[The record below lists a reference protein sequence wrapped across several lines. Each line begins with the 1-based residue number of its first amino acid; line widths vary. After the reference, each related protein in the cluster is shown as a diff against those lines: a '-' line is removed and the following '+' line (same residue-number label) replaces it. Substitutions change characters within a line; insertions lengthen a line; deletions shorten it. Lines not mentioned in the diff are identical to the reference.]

1 MRKDTT
7 INTETKELMDLNITE
22 ILLPEKNG
30 FFSNKRI
37 NVVFLRMSIECS
49 LCIRQGTDCVFFVL
63 VDNIFLPQS
72 L

>member
-30 FFSNKRI
+30 FFHNKGRKIKTDI
-37 NVVFLRMSIECS
+37 NFEFDSPE
-49 LCIRQGTDCVFFVL
+49 F
-63 VDNIFLPQS
+63 IFQ
-72 L
+72 